1 MNLKFDQIAQI
12 REQILNIL
20 GEHGA
25 ISRYSKVK
33 SEIMLK
39 TLGIEYDDFK
49 TICHH
54 LKDADLL
61 KYTQTIGTTTTK
73 SRIATIWLTPKG
85 FERVKLQK
93 MPRWMKKQAS
103 DESKLQASG
112 IIKLI
117 KDWTPK
123 QRYQYE
129 ESFVSALSEYLEGKG
144 IKAPEQEGGSL
155 TDILAAYGIGIEVKV
170 KPDRSEYDRLLGQII
185 RQLEEFGFAIVLLF
199 RTDKRDLLREYEDKF
214 INDPRVVF
222 IVK

>member
-1 MNLKFDQIAQI
+1 
-12 REQILNIL
+12 
-20 GEHGA
+20 
-25 ISRYSKVK
+25 
-33 SEIMLK
+33 
-39 TLGIEYDDFK
+39 
-49 TICHH
+49 
-54 LKDADLL
+54 
-61 KYTQTIGTTTTK
+61 
-73 SRIATIWLTPKG
+73 
-85 FERVKLQK
+85 
-93 MPRWMKKQAS
+93 MKKQAS

-185 RQLEEFGFAIVLLF
+185 RQLEEFGFVIVLLF